1 MNLKSV
7 SQNWVCWHESE
18 KRQSKLSVLIL
29 RKSGSRNLL
38 TWSWRASV
46 ETECVDVKLRAS
58 VETECVDMKVK
69 SVSGKWVCWHETEE
83 RQWKMNV
90 LAWSWERNWV
100 CWTEA
105 ESISG
110 NWVCWREE
118 ELQVMAWRTQ
128 HASDHWQLFPLG
140 YPVRA
145 IDLLSCLHRIR
156 GRRNEL
162 KEINKGTNWL
172 AASELEY
179 YTSQMGLEN
188 KDVFSRW

>member
-1 MNLKSV
+1 MDVKHHVYLVETECVHIKEEWYSKVWKSVCRNRVCWRERRVRVETECVDMKVKSV
-7 SQNWVCWHESE
+7 SGNWVCWHESE
-18 KRQSKLSVLIL
+18 KRQSKLSVL
-29 RKSGSRNLL
+29 
-38 TWSWRASV
+38 TWIWKAPV
-46 ETECVDVKLRAS
+46 ETECVDIKEERQSKL
-58 VETECVDMKVK
+58 VDMKLK
-69 SVSGKWVCWHETEE
+69 SV
-83 RQWKMNV
+83 
-90 LAWSWERNWV
+90 
-100 CWTEA
+100 
-105 ESISG
+105 SG